1 MFQGYLVALSIKIWQ
16 FFISNEWNKWTFDYI
31 NIPSFQSSAYSVNS
45 VIMKLLM
52 GDLIQ
57 KPMAWFQRKIKDE
70 TKNSLTYTLNL
81 MLFFRIE
88 AIKRALDEN
97 NYWREC
103 RFFKFTNRNAEK
115 KNPFDF
121 SHFIKY

>member
-52 GDLIQ
+52 GDLLLL
-57 KPMAWFQRKIKDE
+57 PSNVE
-70 TKNSLTYTLNL
+70 NT
-81 MLFFRIE
+81 E
-88 AIKRALDEN
+88 ADGMIP
-97 NYWREC
+97 
-103 RFFKFTNRNAEK
+103 K
-115 KNPFDF
+115 KNKWRNKKLTFF
-121 SHFIKY
+121 ESKQ